1 MSSLGNLRPCKV
13 VRTVARYL
21 AAFVGGA
28 IFFSSSGNAGDVPWL
43 TEVTTA
49 PAIPAVE
56 NLGRVETLLQ
66 DADGKPVTTTPEWE
80 KHRRTIRDRWIK
92 FLGPMPEPRPAVALE
107 ILKTE
112 SLPTIVRQLVRYE
125 GEPGIFVEGYLLMP
139 KATVDSKAKHPA
151 VLAMHPTT
159 NATID
164 DIAGISGQDTKQFG
178 LALAQQ
184 GFIVFCPRCFLW
196 QDVNSLNEAV
206 EKHRE
211 RHPNTTGM
219 AKMLYDAMRG
229 VDVLESLPQ
238 VDRTRIGA
246 IGHSLGAKEALYLAA
261 FDERIKA
268 AAASEGGI
276 GFRSTNWDA
285 SWYLGEAIRDPEFP
299 LNHHQLLGLIA
310 PRPFLILGGE
320 SGPGAADGDRSWPL
334 INAALPVWKL
344 YGEPTRLG
352 LLNHHEG
359 HSVSPQS
366 FERMAEWLTV
376 YLNESSGK

>member
-1 MSSLGNLRPCKV
+1 M
-13 VRTVARYL
+13 RYFSDRGSWNVIQFL
-21 AAFVGGA
+21 FRSPAAFIIIVT
-28 IFFSSSGNAGDVPWL
+28 FSTVTGIADDVPWL
-43 TEVTTA
+43 KEVTSA
-49 PAIPAVE
+49 PPIPVVE
-56 NLGRVETLLQ
+56 NLGTVEALLPQ
-66 DADGKPVTTTPEWE
+66 ADGKTVGTKEEWE
-80 KHRRTIRDRWIK
+80 KHRQSIRERWIK

-112 SLPTIVRQLVRYE
+112 SLPTIIRQLVRYE

-139 KATVDSKAKHPA
+139 KAATESKSKYPA

-178 LALAQQ
+178 LALAQR

-196 QDVNSLNEAV
+196 QDVTSLNEAV

-238 VDRTRIGA
+238 VDRSRIGA

-268 AAASEGGI
+268 AASSEGGI

-285 SWYLGEAIRDPEFP
+285 SWYLGEAIRDPQFP

-376 YLNESSGK
+376 YLEESSNK

>member
-1 MSSLGNLRPCKV
+1 MRNFTDHGSWNVLASL
-13 VRTVARYL
+13 VRSPT
-21 AAFVGGA
+21 AFVISLA
-28 IFFSSSGNAGDVPWL
+28 FSTVIGIADDVPWL
-43 TEVTTA
+43 KQVASA
-49 PAIPAVE
+49 PLIPVVE
-56 NLGRVETLLQ
+56 NLGTVEALLQ
-66 DADGKPVTTTPEWE
+66 QTDGKPVPTKEDWE
-80 KHRRTIRDRWIK
+80 KHRQSIRERWIK
-92 FLGPMPEPRPAVALE
+92 FLGPMPEPRPAVTLE
-107 ILKTE
+107 VLQTE
-112 SLPTIVRQLVRYE
+112 SLPTIIRQLVRYE

-139 KATVDSKAKHPA
+139 KAATQSRNKYPA

-178 LALAQQ
+178 LALAQR

-196 QDVNSLNEAV
+196 QNVTSLHEAV

-219 AKMLYDAMRG
+219 AKMLYDATRG

-238 VDRTRIGA
+238 VDHSRIGA

-285 SWYLGEAIRDPEFP
+285 SWYLGEAIRDPQFP

-376 YLNESSGK
+376 YLGE

>member
-1 MSSLGNLRPCKV
+1 MSLFIQRGPQTLILLAFFALASLI
-13 VRTVARYL
+13 
-21 AAFVGGA
+21 AFPL
-28 IFFSSSGNAGDVPWL
+28 FAGSTYAFEDVLWL
-43 TEVTTA
+43 KDVTAA
-49 PAIPAVE
+49 PAIPEVD
-56 NLGRVETLLQ
+56 NLGHIEPLLPRVN
-66 DADGKPVTTTPEWE
+66 GKPVETKEEWE
-80 KHRRTIRDRWIK
+80 RYRPSIRERWIE
-92 FLGPMPEPRPAVALE
+92 FLGPMPEPRPEVALE

-112 SLPTIVRQLVRYE
+112 LLPTIIRQLIRYE

-139 KATVDSKAKHPA
+139 KAATESKTKYPA

-178 LALAQQ
+178 LALAQR

-196 QDVNSLNEAV
+196 QDVTSLNEAV
-206 EKHRE
+206 DKHRE
-211 RHPNTTGM
+211 RHPRTTGM

-238 VDRTRIGA
+238 VDRARIGA

-268 AAASEGGI
+268 AAASEGGL

-285 SWYLGEAIRDPEFP
+285 PWYLGEAIRDPEFP

-376 YLNESSGK
+376 YLDASSSQ

>member
-1 MSSLGNLRPCKV
+1 MSNFSNRGSWNV
-13 VRTVARYL
+13 VRSMVRYS
-21 AAFVGGA
+21 AAFFAGA
-28 IFFSSSGNAGDVPWL
+28 IFSSASGNADDVPWL
-43 TEVTTA
+43 KAVTSA
-49 PAIPAVE
+49 PVIPVVE
-56 NLGRVETLLQ
+56 NLGKVETLLQ
-66 DADGKPVTTTPEWE
+66 DADGKPITTIQEWE
-80 KHRRTIRDRWIK
+80 KHRQTIRDQWIQ

-125 GEPGIFVEGYLLMP
+125 GEPGIFVAGYLLIP
-139 KATVDSKAKHPA
+139 KAAVGSKAKYPA

-178 LALAQQ
+178 LALAQR

-211 RHPNTTGM
+211 RHPKTTGM
-219 AKMLYDAMRG
+219 AKMLYDAVRG

-334 INAALPVWKL
+334 INAALPVWNL

-359 HSVSPQS
+359 HSVSEQS

-376 YLNESSGK
+376 YLGQ

>member
-1 MSSLGNLRPCKV
+1 MSNFSNRGSWNV
-13 VRTVARYL
+13 VRSMVRYS
-21 AAFVGGA
+21 AAFFAGA
-28 IFFSSSGNAGDVPWL
+28 IFSSASGNADDVPWL
-43 TEVTTA
+43 KEVTSA
-49 PAIPAVE
+49 PVIPAVE
-56 NLGRVETLLQ
+56 NLGKVETLLQ
-66 DADGKPVTTTPEWE
+66 DADGKPITTIQEWE
-80 KHRRTIRDRWIK
+80 KHRQTIRDQWIQ

-112 SLPTIVRQLVRYE
+112 SLPTITRQLVRYE
-125 GEPGIFVEGYLLMP
+125 GEPGIFVEGYLLIP
-139 KATVDSKAKHPA
+139 KAAVGSKAKYPA

-178 LALAQQ
+178 LALAQR

-211 RHPNTTGM
+211 RHPKTTGM
-219 AKMLYDAMRG
+219 AKMLYDAVRG

-334 INAALPVWKL
+334 INAALPVWNL

-359 HSVSPQS
+359 HSVSEQS

-376 YLNESSGK
+376 YLGQ

>member
-1 MSSLGNLRPCKV
+1 MSNFSDRGSWNVIRSM
-13 VRTVARYL
+13 VRYS
-21 AAFVGGA
+21 AAFVAGA
-28 IFFSSSGNAGDVPWL
+28 ILSSASGNADDVPWL
-43 TEVTTA
+43 KEVTSA
-49 PAIPAVE
+49 PVIPVVE
-56 NLGRVETLLQ
+56 NLGKVETLLQ
-66 DADGKPVTTTPEWE
+66 DSDGKPVTTIQEWK
-80 KHRRTIRDRWIK
+80 KHRKTIHDRWIK

-112 SLPTIVRQLVRYE
+112 SLPTITRQLVRYE
-125 GEPGIFVEGYLLMP
+125 GEPGIFVEGYLLVP
-139 KATVDSKAKHPA
+139 KAAVESKAKYPA

-178 LALAQQ
+178 LTLAQR

-196 QDVNSLNEAV
+196 QDVSSLNEAV
-206 EKHRE
+206 AKHRE
-211 RHPNTTGM
+211 RHPKTTGM

-229 VDVLESLPQ
+229 IDVLESLPQ
-238 VDRTRIGA
+238 VDRARIGA

-320 SGPGAADGDRSWPL
+320 TGPGAADGDRSWPL

-359 HSVSPQS
+359 HSVSEQS

-376 YLNESSGK
+376 YLGQ